1 MENSYLKKYR
11 IKYVVENTTG
21 NMYSVDVNI
30 DKLNWKVSL
39 KTKIYRTNSFDPTEK
54 LDWKRV
60 AKVLMGDPIIRG
72 ICDSFYLDAG
82 NPKRIDVISCKCK
95 KFRTKHWYINIDNT
109 TTTGVISIFNK
120 ISIVTRNDLNPKLL
134 PDEFTTQSIDSFGL
148 EVNIKMKS
156 SLTDFIYLLKKTK
169 YNTNALKEDF

>member
-21 NMYSVDVNI
+21 NLYSVDVNI

-39 KTKIYRTNSFDPTEK
+39 KTKICRTNSFDPNEK

-60 AKVLMGDPIIRG
+60 AKVLMEDPIIRG
-72 ICDSFYLDAG
+72 ICDSFYLDTG
-82 NPKRIDVISCKCK
+82 NPKRIDVISYKGK
-95 KFRTKHWYINIDNT
+95 KYRTKHWYIKADNT
-109 TTTGVISIFNK
+109 TTTGVIAIFNK
-120 ISIVTRNDLNPKLL
+120 ISIVTRSELNPKLL